1 MTLTKARYIL
11 NIVRNG
17 YKIEFLTEPCDRTP
31 INFNSKEQ
39 EIITSLLKK
48 FEDKGNIV
56 KSIHETGE
64 ILSHIFIRP
73 KPDGSYRLILNLS
86 RLNEHVDK
94 ITFKMET
101 LRTAL
106 QLIRKL

>member
-17 YKIEFLTEPCDRTP
+17 YIIEFLTEPYDRAP

-56 KSIHETGE
+56 KSIHETGGNS
-64 ILSHIFIRP
+64 IPHLHPAKTRW
-73 KPDGSYRLILNLS
+73 
-86 RLNEHVDK
+86 V
-94 ITFKMET
+94 
-101 LRTAL
+101 L
-106 QLIRKL
+106 QTHTQFE